1 MTSMRIY
8 LPLTDQDRRTLES
21 AGARIDLGAGRP
33 AWAVTAEARTDRP
46 GEDEEDLEYEALQD
60 AVHIAFSAGRSSAR
74 ALVIAAD
81 VPEGASS
88 PGAEEAGVFGVIL
101 REATSAR
108 IASLHVTELDAAAA
122 DADDTDPALLWFDT
136 SEAADALAYLD
147 AATADAA
154 ATDAAA
160 GS

>member
-1 MTSMRIY
+1 MRIY
-8 LPLTDQDRRTLES
+8 LPLTDLDRRTLEI
-21 AGARIDLGAGRP
+21 AGTRVDLDAGRA
-33 AWAVTAEARTDRP
+33 AWAVTAEARADRP

-60 AVHIAFSAGRSSAR
+60 AVHIAFGAGPSSAR

-81 VPEGASS
+81 VPEGAPS
-88 PGAEEAGVFGVIL
+88 PAAEDAGVFGVVL

-108 IASLHVTELDAAAA
+108 IASLHVTEQNAAAA

-136 SEAADALAYLD
+136 SEATDALAYLD
-147 AATADAA
+147 AAAMDAA
-154 ATDAAA
+154 P